1 MIGRA
6 CTKHLR
12 KLLTCHPLGIG
23 LLFYGV
29 LLSLLLAIQL
39 GPSLA
44 DTSGAKSGPVRSVL
58 SYLFLPYDPYFSDK
72 LDMDSMLPEQIEF
85 LEVDRVWTG
94 IDCAFATFRKPE
106 RTPISEDMFKSLT
119 NPNIAHSFWKNGQ
132 AFRQIEYTPFL
143 PTPVPD
149 EVTMGMSKESW
160 TYGLG
165 PKCSADIPIEVKN
178 AWFARAQKSG
188 WYYSFGRKG
197 EIMILLEGNLE
208 HGMLAFTD

>member
-1 MIGRA
+1 VIGRA
-6 CTKHLR
+6 RMKHLR
-12 KLLTCHPLGIG
+12 QFLTCDPLGIG
-23 LLFYGV
+23 LLPHGV
-29 LLSLLLAIQL
+29 LLSLLLAIHP

-44 DTSGAKSGPVRSVL
+44 DASGAKSGPVRSVL
-58 SYLFLPYDPYFSDK
+58 SYLFLPHDPYFSDK
-72 LDMDSMLPEQIEF
+72 LDMDSMLPEKIGF
-85 LEVDRVWTG
+85 LAVERVWTG

-106 RTPISEDMFKSLT
+106 RASIPEDVFKSLAD
-119 NPNIAHSFWKNGQ
+119 PSIAHSFWENGQ
-132 AFRQIEYTPFL
+132 VFRQIAYTPFL

-178 AWFARAQKSG
+178 AWFARAQKPG

-197 EIMILLEGNLE
+197 EFMILLDGKLE